1 VSDWA
6 SLFLGVIAVATLVT
20 AILQVAVLVAAGFLV
35 RRVRRFVDVVETEV
49 KPILG
54 HLNSIGSDASRA
66 ASLARAQVERVDR
79 VFSMLVDRLEDTLET
94 VRTALG
100 KPAREAA
107 ALTAG
112 IRAALAIIRD
122 IRAGRS
128 RSRADEEDSL
138 FI

>member
-1 VSDWA
+1 MSDWA
-6 SLFLGVIAVATLVT
+6 SFFLGVIAVATLVT
-20 AILQVAVLVAAGFLV
+20 AIMQVAVLLAAGFLV
-35 RRVRRFVDVVETEV
+35 RRVGRFVDLVEQEV

-54 HLNSIGSDASRA
+54 HLNSIGRDASRA
-66 ASLARAQVERVDR
+66 ASLATAQVERVDR
-79 VFSMLVDRLEDTLET
+79 LFAMLVQRVEETIDTIQ
-94 VRTALG
+94 TAIG

-107 ALTAG
+107 ALIAG

-122 IRAGRS
+122 IRAGRT